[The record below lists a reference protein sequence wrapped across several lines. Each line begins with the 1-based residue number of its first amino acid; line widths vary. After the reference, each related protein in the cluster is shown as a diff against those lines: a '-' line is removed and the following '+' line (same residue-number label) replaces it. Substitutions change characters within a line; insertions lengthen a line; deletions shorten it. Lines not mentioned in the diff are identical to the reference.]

1 MTLRRLSA
9 AILIAASLAL
19 PAFAAEPVRRIAI
32 HVEPYYAAADTAD
45 APPRVNIG
53 ASFNTL
59 LASTRREDIL
69 AAQDKIRAAPQLVTP
84 MTLMVLAIRLYDVA
98 ARDDAV
104 FWFYAAK
111 DRFITLSDVADM
123 RAAGLSGVESA
134 IGAFATLAG
143 PAINGYAFCDIA
155 NQQAIRATTLDWLE
169 VQPLWRDH
177 DGAAAGEARRPRRQ
191 PRPLDRGNQGER
203 REGNGLFRRSEK
215 RRQFRGNAR
224 QERDGCQVLL
234 AVSGPTRSPPSPA
247 AWAAPAR
254 CSLPSASW
262 RSRRP

>member
-1 MTLRRLSA
+1 MTPRRLSA

-19 PAFAAEPVRRIAI
+19 PAFAAEPVRHIAI

-169 VQPLWRDH
+169 ANPY
-177 DGAAAGEARRPRRQ
+177 GAIMMERLPAKPGDRAANLARSIAAIRA
-191 PRPLDRGNQGER
+191 
-203 REGNGLFRRSEK
+203 
-215 RRQFRGNAR
+215 NAAK
-224 QERDGCQVLL
+224 ETAYFADPKNV
-234 AVSGPTRSPPSPA
+234 ASFVATRA
-247 AWAAPAR
+247 KNEMDAR
-254 CSLPSASW
+254 FCW
-262 RSRRP
+262 Q